1 MLLIVVFCVVAAAGL
16 CGAYKP
22 IRENNV
28 KTEDTIG
35 MNILEE
41 LFLYSYGIDHTM
53 EKEKGNQK
61 SLVERYIKEGNKE
74 GGGADQFEQQVNDG
88 YSEITKEDSNV
99 RFVAKKQG
107 ETKTNDPKLKLDETT
122 KKEYR
127 FLINLTFDSE
137 GNLTINSIKGREQ
150 QNYSPKDYIDVVQEI
165 TNNTPRELKNLEILF
180 GIPQQFTTYDWVAE
194 EIKETELCEYNG
206 IVILTA
212 LVALGIF
219 LIVSFF
225 FPYRRVKDFVLVNLP
240 LELWIVFG
248 GLLCSATLFI
258 AEYVMRYAIAQKAME
273 IGTVQISQ
281 QTLMWMNFGAWF
293 GIFVGEFFGVQAF
306 KSIFHIGIKKYMKT
320 KTIVGQMYGAGKRT
334 ISRVADEVIELQDQN
349 SNYRYLAKVVLING
363 IIVAA
368 LSCLWF
374 VGGLFVI
381 LYSIGVYHLLKTRM
395 DKLSRQYQGVMEA
408 TNQLATGNLD
418 TVKDEDLGVFNP
430 IKQNLQK
437 IQGGFKNAVEEE
449 VKSQRMKTDLISN
462 VSHDLKTPLTAI
474 ISYVELLKEKDLAE
488 EKREQYIEVLDRKTQ
503 RLQVLIEDLFEM
515 SKITSGNI
523 NLTMEEVDAVS
534 LMKQS
539 IVELEDEFTKAGLEL
554 KVKYGAEKMVT
565 KLDSER
571 TFRVFEN
578 LLLNATKYSMPNTR
592 VYVEMEENNQQ
603 LLVSIKNISA
613 VEMDFTEEEITER
626 FVRGDKSRNTE
637 GSGLGLA
644 IAKSFVELQGG
655 TFAIHLDGDLFKVVM
670 SFPMK

>member
-61 SLVERYIKEGNKE
+61 SLVERYIKEANKE

-107 ETKTNDPKLKLDETT
+107 ETKTNDPKLKLDEMA

-127 FLINLTFDSE
+127 FLINLMFDSE
-137 GNLTINSIKGREQ
+137 GNLTIHSIKGREQ
-150 QNYSPKDYIDVVQEI
+150 QRYSAKDYIDIVEEI
-165 TNNTPRELKNLEILF
+165 TSSRPEELKNLEILF
-180 GIPQQFTTYDWVAE
+180 GIPQKLTATDWIAAE
-194 EIKETELCEYNG
+194 TKETELCEYNG

-212 LVALGIF
+212 SVALGIF
-219 LIVSFF
+219 LILALF

-248 GLLCSATLFI
+248 ILLCSATVFI
-258 AEYVMRYAIAQKAME
+258 VQYVMRYAIAQKAME

-306 KSIFHIGIKKYMKT
+306 KSIFHVGIKKYFRR
-320 KTIVGQMYGAGKRT
+320 KTITGRLYGAGKRT
-334 ISRVADEVIELQDQN
+334 INQVADEVIELQAQD
-349 SNYRYLAKVVLING
+349 SNYRSLAKIVLING

-368 LSCLWF
+368 LSCFWF

-395 DKLSRQYQGVMEA
+395 DKLTRQYQGVMEA

-578 LLLNATKYSMPNTR
+578 LLLNTTKYSMPNTR